1 MLKIA
6 RKSFTSRELENGFKF
21 IMVDDVFM
29 KITKAVRTVNDYT
42 FTVGE
47 KNITLNAFEI
57 DIYSVWS
64 VNKNINIIPLFGFYK
79 PKHDLS
85 DGGNQMPNNKLNTYS
100 QLLLQYTY

>member
-21 IMVDDVFM
+21 VMVDDVFM

-57 DIYSVWS
+57 DYVYETEDRDIKIISDITMDIEVSKIKVIESITDFSNWF
-64 VNKNINIIPLFGFYK
+64 KINHK
-79 PKHDLS
+79 
-85 DGGNQMPNNKLNTYS
+85 KLKIS
-100 QLLLQYTY
+100 